1 MKINVALG
9 ILTCSALLFSCK
21 SKKIVSSQKTRK
33 NTQVTSKREVKPA
46 ISKPKPV
53 NKTPQ
58 AKNKKSAP
66 PVGTYTN
73 KVTNYIND
81 FAVTAM
87 EQMKQYKIPASITL
101 AQGILESGAGTGE
114 LTQKAN
120 NHFGIKCHDW
130 KGAKAYHDDDTAQEC
145 FRKYSNAKFSYQD
158 HSLFL
163 TGRKRYLS
171 LFKLPI
177 DDYKG
182 WAKGLQK
189 AGYATDK
196 KYPAKLIKII
206 ETNKL
211 YKYDAQVLGKSEK
224 DAKKVTSTSGSYTVK
239 PGDTLYSIAR
249 KNKISVEELK
259 SLNSL
264 DGSTIFEGQV
274 LYVKPLPKDF

>member
-1 MKINVALG
+1 
-9 ILTCSALLFSCK
+9 
-21 SKKIVSSQKTRK
+21 
-33 NTQVTSKREVKPA
+33 
-46 ISKPKPV
+46 
-53 NKTPQ
+53 
-58 AKNKKSAP
+58 
-66 PVGTYTN
+66 
-73 KVTNYIND
+73 
-81 FAVTAM
+81 M

-130 KGAKAYHDDDTAQEC
+130 KGAKVYHDDDTAQEC
-145 FRKYSNAKFSYQD
+145 FRKYSNANFSYQD

-206 ETNKL
+206 ESNKL